1 MLTDTTVWIGWTQ
14 IFMSRQNVKKKK
26 RILQDFFK
34 AISITIVR
42 TDAAGSFVA

>member
-26 RILQDFFK
+26 NFTGLF
-34 AISITIVR
+34 
-42 TDAAGSFVA
+42 